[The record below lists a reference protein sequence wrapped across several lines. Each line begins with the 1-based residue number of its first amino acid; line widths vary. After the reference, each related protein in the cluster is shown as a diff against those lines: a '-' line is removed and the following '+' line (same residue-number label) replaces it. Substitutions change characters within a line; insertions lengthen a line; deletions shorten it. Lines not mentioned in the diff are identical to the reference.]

1 MATAKSIDDAEWT
14 FTDDLFN
21 ARNDQ
26 GGYVQ
31 VRNENP
37 WAFVRFTDEA
47 QRYVV
52 PINGTTVAAQNPLSS
67 AATGLF
73 SWRNALVEVMPFA
86 PFPNELARPPRSNDS
101 RDSNNAGGTWAVHFF
116 GWL

>member
-1 MATAKSIDDAEWT
+1 MATAYTIENAEWT
-14 FTDDLFN
+14 LTDDLYD
-21 ARNDQ
+21 ARSDQ

-37 WAFVRFTDEA
+37 WAFVRFADEA
-47 QRYVV
+47 NRYVV
-52 PINGTTVAAQNPLSS
+52 PINGSTPAVLNPLSS

-73 SWRNALVEVMPFA
+73 SWRRTPVEVMPFA